1 MRGSCKCGSVQFE
14 AGAPLHVVNCHC
26 GLCRRMNGT
35 AFTTYVV
42 FESDRFAI
50 SQGAESVATF
60 AATERAQKQFCR
72 RCGTPL
78 FNRNAPAYPG
88 LMMVYLGALDEAAA
102 ITPRINIYC
111 ANKLG
116 WTDALAML
124 PAFDDAPRRGA

>member
-1 MRGSCKCGSVQFE
+1 
-14 AGAPLHVVNCHC
+14 
-26 GLCRRMNGT
+26 MNGT

-42 FESDRFAI
+42 FESERFAI
-50 SQGAESVATF
+50 SQGAETVATF

-88 LMMVYLGALDEAAA
+88 LTMVYLGALDEAAA